1 MLPVGWNMTS
11 HVEPKAMK
19 TGGQHSQMVAPG
31 PTLAASSII
40 KRVLPHGKNT
50 QFYLSVSFLRNP
62 PLANPFLSL

>member
-1 MLPVGWNMTS
+1 
-11 HVEPKAMK
+11 
-19 TGGQHSQMVAPG
+19 MVAPG